1 MNHSSCL
8 KIDINAPRKNGT
20 TIFHSACTGFQS
32 DNRTK
37 LVKIIIEWSE
47 RHKIDLTAKD
57 QHGRNG
63 YHIAESFKN
72 TEVINLIKTKMPGLV
87 M

>member
-1 MNHSSCL
+1 MKSQN
-8 KIDINAPRKNGT
+8 
-20 TIFHSACTGFQS
+20 
-32 DNRTK
+32 